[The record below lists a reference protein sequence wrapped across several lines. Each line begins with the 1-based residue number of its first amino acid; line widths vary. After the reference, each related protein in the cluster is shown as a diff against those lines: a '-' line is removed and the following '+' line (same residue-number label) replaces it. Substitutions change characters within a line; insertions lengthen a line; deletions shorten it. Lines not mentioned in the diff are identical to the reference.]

1 MHDPIDA
8 SPKVRIFSLTP
19 DYTKAFKD
27 IDNVVD
33 APPLY
38 SKLSGALVKKKHIL
52 FLSTVYA

>member
-8 SPKVRIFSLTP
+8 SPKVRIFSLPP
-19 DYTKAFKD
+19 DDTKAFKD

-38 SKLSGALVKKKHIL
+38 SKFPGALVKEKHIL